1 VPQPLG
7 VYIRRTVHARR
18 HTLRE
23 LIARLRLTPDE
34 ARDVHAEEC
43 METLFDRERCGC
55 ACADL
60 GEREEAEVEAE
71 RRRWAHAPPSDA
83 TAERSPTRL

>member
-1 VPQPLG
+1 MPG
-7 VYIRRTVHARR
+7 R
-18 HTLRE
+18 HRTLRE
-23 LIARLRLTPDE
+23 LIACLRLTPDE

-43 METLFDRERCGC
+43 METLFDRERC

-71 RRRWAHAPPSDA
+71 RRRWAHPQASDA
-83 TAERSPTRL
+83 SVTQSSTRL

>member
-1 VPQPLG
+1 MHG
-7 VYIRRTVHARR
+7 RRM
-18 HTLRE
+18 LRE

-34 ARDVHAEEC
+34 ARGVHAEEC
-43 METLFDRERCGC
+43 LEMLFDRERCGC

-71 RRRWAHAPPSDA
+71 RRRWTRAQPSDA
-83 TAERSPTRL
+83 GAGRPSTGL

>member
-1 VPQPLG
+1 VQQALDA
-7 VYIRRTVHARR
+7 YIGQVMHGR
-18 HTLRE
+18 HRTLRE

-43 METLFDRERCGC
+43 METLFDRERC

-71 RRRWAHAPPSDA
+71 RRRWARAQASNE
-83 TAERSPTRL
+83 TITRSSTPR